1 MKKVLIAL
9 LAVVSFGVGAATT
22 ERAKS
27 NSEYVDPDR
36 FVVSV
41 MTGRMDSIITDTKT
55 GCQYLEI
62 NLRTAQLLGCFDEYK
77 KDTKKK

>member
-36 FVVSV
+36 FVVSL
-41 MTGRMDSIITDTKT
+41 MTGAIDYIITDTRT
-55 GCQYLEI
+55 GCQYLSI
-62 NLRTAQLLGCFDEYK
+62 SGRGATLLGCWDEYK